1 MTNYLVALENGEEI
15 PLDQNAVKE
24 IFGNT
29 AYQDFKQ
36 TEKNIINYSAYKI
49 NLYNSKVGDER
60 SVVESFPL
68 TDENYAED
76 LKYKQKLIN
85 ELTKKDELIAKDA
98 AKLILTYNSEVR
110 AAYDEFN
117 NETNETIKAQKFS
130 KYINMVYQAQ
140 VDMGIDSD
148 LIKIIPQ
155 SQAADIVKDYNSRSA
170 NEKIGYLQ
178 ALEGQYGEYYGKVLM
193 QLSENGLPV
202 TAKLVS
208 YFNDERFALASL
220 SIDTK
225 EEKDILKNFLKG
237 TDETYDS
244 VYKKV
249 SDEIEEFR
257 KTVLLGNPY
266 NTSKANKEL
275 GEITD
280 ILTYMA
286 INEMSRKQ
294 KDVNDAVGFATDF
307 INNNFVMEDSY
318 FIPRIYNN
326 EPLGDGQVKFVAKK
340 ANVIKNHYLEA
351 FDMETF
357 RSTNSEIPEEELN
370 SSMIEQAKKNGV
382 WLNTADGNG
391 LVFAIKFFDG
401 TYGLIQ
407 NKEGKLLR
415 FNFDDDSYV
424 LPGTNIV
431 MDKLTKKKE
440 DDPQP

>member
-1 MTNYLVALENGEEI
+1 M
-15 PLDQNAVKE
+15 
-24 IFGNT
+24 
-29 AYQDFKQ
+29 
-36 TEKNIINYSAYKI
+36 
-49 NLYNSKVGDER
+49 NLTMK
-60 SVVESFPL
+60 
-68 TDENYAED
+68 
-76 LKYKQKLIN
+76 
-85 ELTKKDELIAKDA
+85 LTKL
-98 AKLILTYNSEVR
+98 
-110 AAYDEFN
+110 
-117 NETNETIKAQKFS
+117 KAQKFS

-275 GEITD
+275 DEITD

-357 RSTNSEIPEEELN
+357 RSTNPDVPEEELFIYDRT
-370 SSMIEQAKKNGV
+370 S
-382 WLNTADGNG
+382 
-391 LVFAIKFFDG
+391 
-401 TYGLIQ
+401 
-407 NKEGKLLR
+407 
-415 FNFDDDSYV
+415 
-424 LPGTNIV
+424 
-431 MDKLTKKKE
+431 
-440 DDPQP
+440 